1 MLIYWWRALARWKSL
16 YAKLIMTP
24 RMKPTRVV
32 ILVFALAAASCA
44 TPIGVTKISP
54 QEANRSIPQNALTN
68 GKPSELSTQ
77 FLYRLDLVERAK
89 EDPVGALKV
98 LHAGLGQVDE
108 SVRLMALAELSFIY
122 AAQSGD
128 RSYDFAAAAYA
139 WAFLFP
145 KDRAKRPGQYDPN
158 VALALGI
165 YDRAITAGL
174 SQGGSAAEVLDL
186 SARTV
191 GLPFGTLELSRAPAG
206 FHDGGGELTGFIAL
220 SHFKVY
226 GLHNR
231 YREAGIGAAL
241 VASTSATGDDR
252 VDKWLPPRGTVPVT
266 LVLRFDDPRQG
277 MSTGTLRATIEA
289 HDAVAAPLVE
299 IDDQQI
305 PLETDSSAAL
315 AYRLEGA
322 PVWDF
327 AFSGFRGGDSDTLFQ
342 TRSPGV
348 KEGKGLFMLRPYI
361 AGRIPIVFVHGTA
374 SSPARWAQMVNEILG
389 DPELSRKYQCWFFI
403 YNTGNP
409 IPYSA
414 LRLREALEEVV
425 KDVDPEGKDMALRHM
440 VVIGHSQGG
449 LLAKMLV
456 VSSGD
461 KFWNNISN
469 VPIDRAKLRP
479 ETRDLLRRALFLSPL
494 PFVKRVIFIA
504 TPHRG
509 SRLANHWLAS
519 LARSLVTLPGN
530 LANMA
535 GDMITLRGTDTPP
548 NGLPTSVDHMKPS
561 NPFLKTLASMPVAPG
576 VYVNSIIPIKGGGP
590 PADGDDGVVTYRSAH
605 IEPVESELVVTSGHS
620 TLGTSPTIEEVR
632 RILHL
637 NLEEL

>member
-1 MLIYWWRALARWKSL
+1 
-16 YAKLIMTP
+16 MTP
-24 RMKPTRVV
+24 RMEPIRAL
-32 ILVFALAAASCA
+32 ILMFTLAAASCA
-44 TPIGVTKISP
+44 TPIGVKKMSP
-54 QEANRSIPQNALTN
+54 EEANRSLPQSALTN
-68 GKPSELSTQ
+68 GKPSELSRQ
-77 FLYRLDLVERAK
+77 LLYRLDLVERAK
-89 EDPVGALKV
+89 EDPAGALKV

-108 SVRLMALAELSFIY
+108 SGRLMALAELSFIY
-122 AAQSGD
+122 AAQSGN
-128 RSYDFAAAAYA
+128 RSYDLAAAAYA

-145 KDRAKRPGQYDPN
+145 KDRAKRPGRYDPN

-165 YDRAITAGL
+165 YDRAITEGL
-174 SQGGSAAEVLDL
+174 SQGGAAAEVLDL

-206 FHDGGGELTGFIAL
+206 FHDGGGELTGFVAL
-220 SHFKVY
+220 AHFKVY
-226 GLHNR
+226 GLRNR
-231 YREAGIGAAL
+231 YREPGIGAAV
-241 VASTSATGDDR
+241 VASASATGDDR
-252 VDKWLPPRGTVPVT
+252 VDRWLPPRGTVPVT
-266 LVLRFDDPRQG
+266 LVLRFADPRQG
-277 MSTGTLRATIEA
+277 MATGTLRATIEA
-289 HDAVAAPLVE
+289 HDSVATPLLE
-299 IDDQQI
+299 IDDQEI

-315 AYRLEGA
+315 AYRLEGS

-327 AFSGFRGGDSDTLFQ
+327 AFSGFRRGDSSTAFQ
-342 TRSPGV
+342 TRSTDV
-348 KEGKGLFMLRPYI
+348 KEGKGLFMLRPYM

-425 KDVDPEGKDMALRHM
+425 KDVDPESKDIALRRM

-449 LLAKMLV
+449 LLTKMLV
-456 VSSGD
+456 VNSGD
-461 KFWNNISN
+461 KLWNNISQ
-469 VPIDRAKLRP
+469 VPLDRANLRP
-479 ETRDLLRRALFLSPL
+479 ETRDLLRRALFVSPL

-509 SRLANHWLAS
+509 SLLANHWLGS
-519 LARSLVTLPGN
+519 LARRFVTLPEN
-530 LANMA
+530 LLNMA
-535 GDMITLRGTDTPP
+535 GDLITLHGTDALP
-548 NGLPTSVDHMKPS
+548 NRLPTSVDHMKPS

-576 VYVNSIIPIKGGGP
+576 IYVHSIIPIKGGGSS
-590 PADGDDGVVTYRSAH
+590 ADADDGVVTYRSAH

-620 TLGTSPTIEEVR
+620 TLGTPPTIEEVR

-637 NLEEL
+637 NLEEP